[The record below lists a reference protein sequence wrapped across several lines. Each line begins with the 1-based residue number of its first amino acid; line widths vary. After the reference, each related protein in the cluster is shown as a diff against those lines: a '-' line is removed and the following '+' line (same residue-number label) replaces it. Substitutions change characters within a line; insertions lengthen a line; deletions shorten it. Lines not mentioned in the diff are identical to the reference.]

1 MSVYKTHKLSVQ
13 DYQAQLKALIKDK
26 EGLKTRITHAAGS
39 AKVDFAYGYDVSSRR
54 NNAQSIIDD
63 LTAPEVGVVLS
74 AAQKQAILDWGAG
87 RLGTDLM
94 IAAVNPATGGL
105 VTAPQADALLGRS
118 LSQYDTTFL
127 QKIQTI
133 DNSYHLGGAL
143 VTEFT
148 NGSIE
153 KIQLLSKT
161 YNSGTIYTSLAKP
174 IVNNDVAEFAVQMA
188 WMYSS
193 VHDGNSGKYS
203 AGLQLRFQQSAQAI
217 IDARLSDPAI
227 YPNGATTADRAA
239 MATALLSRVVANA
252 PLISA
257 GIKGMEA
264 DKFSKKPTI
273 DSVKNGF
280 QSFVNGLVTD
290 LGGGFEMKST
300 LGVLT
305 LVVSPGSASRTVS
318 QWASLLGVP
327 ETALQVANSSLF
339 HGDVLAPGSFKM
351 PTKVEWQQ
359 AGRMDELAAANQ
371 TSVPTSRAQFD
382 ALLRIAKADLK
393 IHPPRCFAA
402 GTAVLMADGGTLP
415 IEDVKAGDLVM
426 AFDGFGPLQPRRV
439 VAVHRNVTD
448 EFLLIDGRTLIT
460 PSHFVFN
467 GDGRFQRIEE
477 MLDGAAMLVGAEGT
491 LLPFTWERRSAAA
504 VQDGATGAVTVAE
517 LWPTYNLT
525 VEDLHTYVA
534 DGIRVHN
541 DSVEDLMAH
550 LGAVITDDGSYDPA
564 TGVYKNVVGETTDGV
579 TITMNAVDVNHD
591 GITDATSYTATYK
604 DGTRQV
610 FKLKG
615 SQKDYNGKVVDLNAD
630 YNWKLIYPVQMS
642 AIMSTIGSSL
652 GNVIGNGDPLASVAA
667 SSLLSSLGGTI
678 GALVDGSLKLDA
690 TKGFL
695 QNFNTVAGSIST
707 NLATAFQGA
716 AIGSVSSALTL
727 QLGNTLGLSG
737 FGAELFQTAGSTV
750 LGTLLNNSYA
760 VATHVAGAN
769 LLNGFSTTDLWGNAA
784 SLDATKVDPAAWK
797 GGAMASAIGSYLGA
811 KLGSLIVSPT
821 TQAGVALSSIGSAI
835 GTFMFSAAGAAA
847 SGAIGTWAA
856 TLAAT
861 LGHLGDF
868 AVPGLGSL
876 IGFVLGAL
884 IGNLFGKKKPK
895 IPSASA
901 ETVLQIPYAQYQLGN
916 ITVANNGNRDLVTTM
931 ATTARDT
938 LNSLI
943 GMVAGSDRL
952 SYVSNLNGAAVDQ
965 RYGHTGNQIYVKING
980 IQTNVASSDDAVD
993 LGVLSAIRNTKIV
1006 GGNLFLKRALA
1017 LSHATNL
1024 VTLSGDL
1031 QTASDYVDYLANRQ
1045 AINGA
1050 MAAAPNSAFTAGY
1063 VVTFARIDELGVNKW
1078 TPSDFYGG
1086 LQGFLGSFD
1095 LAGHGLA
1102 FEDVRAVAQGGAM
1115 LVGVRPELRETLTT
1129 KDVNSQ
1135 AAQVYRLYDIALSR
1149 TPSAGEIGTWLDYLE
1164 LGHTIEEATAIML
1177 TDPGVNARWG
1187 ALSNLD
1193 FIRLCYQSGF
1203 RRAPTASEEQI
1214 WLANMAAG
1222 WTRTKTLA
1230 FFSEYVG
1237 HRAFTDTLMFQVSRT
1252 TTDVNSFAAQIYRLY
1267 DAAIGR
1273 PPTVA
1278 EIGYWLGYL
1287 GNGTSLDDTTAMILT
1302 DPWVNNR
1309 WMTLSDVDFVRL
1321 CYQANFRRAAY
1332 ASEEQAWLTNMAQ
1345 GWTRPRILAFF
1356 SEHAGHRAFT
1366 DPTIGQGL
1374 AYQDPV
1380 GLTYSDGLG
1389 RDLSSILPQAAG
1401 DGRSVSADL
1410 AAVGYAASSGAATS
1424 GNNLIDRGTAVGGVT
1439 IDDNHQEWVES
1450 GYYQNNDG
1458 WGNEWVDTS
1467 SWETRDGGD
1476 DIFVG
1481 GAGND
1486 TLYGRTGWDW
1496 LDGGAGN
1503 DTLYGGGQNDVLLGG
1518 AGNDT
1523 LFGEDGDDYLAA
1535 GDGADNVWG
1544 GAGNDTLVDGG
1555 GSEAQY
1561 GDDGDDTFLINAD
1574 ATFNWFVGGAGGDTV
1589 SAERMATGIMV
1600 HLDYKP
1606 AEWVGSASPLEGDP
1620 TSLAMGV
1627 VNVDNYSLSYTTVGL
1642 VGVEN
1647 VTGSQFRDALAGSS
1661 GDNVLKGLAGDDTL
1675 YGQDGNDALEGG
1687 AGADTLH
1694 GGNGSDTLSYAGST
1708 AGVYLDLTT
1717 HEAFGGDADG
1727 DVFDGVESL
1736 RGSKLADQLKGDAG
1750 GNRLEALAG
1759 DDWLVATTG
1768 ADTYDG
1774 GEGKDFIDY
1783 SEATAGV
1790 TLNLGAYTPSGQTT
1804 GNGTGG
1810 LAASQAYIAVEG
1822 VVGSAYADSL
1832 SAGDGDQ
1839 TFVGGAG
1846 NDYLS
1851 GGAGTDT
1858 YVLNIGDGA
1867 DTIVEDTGG
1876 WNVLSLGEGVKVSDL
1891 IFGTAGGASGWL
1903 SLTVRGG
1910 NASAYAGGNFADPSN
1925 ARVKTIDL
1933 NGGGQLDIGS
1943 IDYGVGGVTDGADTL
1958 VGLSGEHYDL
1968 IVGLNGNDTIWGRAS
1983 GQLESKGNVIIGG
1996 LGDDLINT
2004 SNGDDQFAYDRG
2016 DGFDTITD
2024 TGGEDTLVFGST
2036 VAAEYVIYQV
2046 VGNDLYIGAKDATNA
2061 ALTAS
2066 QVADHV
2072 KIGGGGV
2079 KWVENDPSGQPTGTS
2094 FINTVEYVIAGG
2106 TSIDLRKLD
2115 IAWTVQTYVNYSN
2128 YYPIALDLDGDG
2140 LDLSTVDG
2148 SSVVVKTAQG
2158 GLSKLAWVGPTDGFL
2173 AVDRD
2178 GDGAINKLSEI
2189 SFVQDKPGATSD
2201 LEGLRTWDTN
2211 GDGVLDKSDKDFSK
2225 ILLFVDANQNGRSTA
2240 KELRTLEQAGIKA
2253 INLGGVATG
2262 YTASLTTES
2271 FVQNTIT
2278 FVWADGRTGEGYDVA
2293 LARRVLGSEGL
2304 YAGEY
2309 QAEWG
2314 ARDEDGTLGR
2324 LANDPKTAAK
2334 AARIQAKKGLLDKLG
2349 ASYAEVKAAA
2359 QLDFSD
2365 NDKVDAKIAQRWT
2378 KMDAS
2383 EKAAWLSGQ
2392 ATGMDGQQSLARLKA
2407 VSSSQALS
2415 NALAKGAQAGQD
2427 MVANGLVQAGA
2438 LVSSSDAG
2446 NLDDG
2451 GQAAA
2456 NGLGV
2461 DFGAASSLGGLAPSQ
2476 PLDEVLSTSAA
2487 IDQDQAWWR
2496 SEADGGLSG
2505 AGSLAALLATMDQGV
2520 GQATP
2525 DALSAADDPAL
2536 LQQQML
2542 LRQAMAGFGG
2552 QAGGSAAV
2560 WNRDMTQASA
2570 TLAAGQAKTP
2580 SAFNLALAS

>member
-1 MSVYKTHKLSVQ
+1 MFDSNLNYMDSPGEIDNVIGLNVDGLGDSIAWGNMANNQQMRQMAAFLAHELLHPLNGLHASGGNIPTYQQMVDDQTYRDGFKVFGELGGTVLVSV
-13 DYQAQLKALIKDK
+13 
-26 EGLKTRITHAAGS
+26 
-39 AKVDFAYGYDVSSRR
+39 
-54 NNAQSIIDD
+54 N
-63 LTAPEVGVVLS
+63 
-74 AAQKQAILDWGAG
+74 
-87 RLGTDLM
+87 
-94 IAAVNPATGGL
+94 GGL
-105 VTAPQADALLGRS
+105 P
-118 LSQYDTTFL
+118 
-127 QKIQTI
+127 
-133 DNSYHLGGAL
+133 SY
-143 VTEFT
+143 
-148 NGSIE
+148 
-153 KIQLLSKT
+153 
-161 YNSGTIYTSLAKP
+161 
-174 IVNNDVAEFAVQMA
+174 
-188 WMYSS
+188 
-193 VHDGNSGKYS
+193 
-203 AGLQLRFQQSAQAI
+203 R
-217 IDARLSDPAI
+217 RL
-227 YPNGATTADRAA
+227 
-239 MATALLSRVVANA
+239 
-252 PLISA
+252 
-257 GIKGMEA
+257 
-264 DKFSKKPTI
+264 
-273 DSVKNGF
+273 
-280 QSFVNGLVTD
+280 
-290 LGGGFEMKST
+290 
-300 LGVLT
+300 
-305 LVVSPGSASRTVS
+305 
-318 QWASLLGVP
+318 
-327 ETALQVANSSLF
+327 
-339 HGDVLAPGSFKM
+339 
-351 PTKVEWQQ
+351 
-359 AGRMDELAAANQ
+359 
-371 TSVPTSRAQFD
+371 
-382 ALLRIAKADLK
+382 
-393 IHPPRCFAA
+393 A
-402 GTAVLMADGGTLP
+402 GTAPVAGTAELS
-415 IEDVKAGDLVM
+415 ENLFVKAM
-426 AFDGFGPLQPRRV
+426 AAKTASKGQVAAVEGMEVLGFGLVAGGV
-439 VAVHRNVTD
+439 VIPV
-448 EFLLIDGRTLIT
+448 
-460 PSHFVFN
+460 
-467 GDGRFQRIEE
+467 
-477 MLDGAAMLVGAEGT
+477 
-491 LLPFTWERRSAAA
+491 
-504 VQDGATGAVTVAE
+504 
-517 LWPTYNLT
+517 
-525 VEDLHTYVA
+525 
-534 DGIRVHN
+534 
-541 DSVEDLMAH
+541 
-550 LGAVITDDGSYDPA
+550 DPA
-564 TGVYKNVVGETTDGV
+564 EFERMSRYSSIGSVV
-579 TITMNAVDVNHD
+579 
-591 GITDATSYTATYK
+591 
-604 DGTRQV
+604 
-610 FKLKG
+610 
-615 SQKDYNGKVVDLNAD
+615 
-630 YNWKLIYPVQMS
+630 
-642 AIMSTIGSSL
+642 GSSL
-652 GNVIGNGDPLASVAA
+652 GNYLGGKSVGRGVVF
-667 SSLLSSLGGTI
+667 SSLLGEIGERLGAALGAGSLESAI
-678 GALVDGSLKLDA
+678 GAAVDGGLKSFGTD
-690 TKGFL
+690 
-695 QNFNTVAGSIST
+695 VAVRAG
-707 NLATAFQGA
+707 QA
-716 AIGSVSSALTL
+716 AIGSVSSWLSME
-727 QLGNTLGLSG
+727 LGEALGLKG
-737 FGAELFQTAGSTV
+737 FGAELFTTV
-750 LGTLLNNSYA
+750 GTTVTSR
-760 VATHVAGAN
+760 VIGN
-769 LLNGFSTTDLWGNAA
+769 LLNATLGPSQIWSQFTPESTVNPPGSLSSGGLAIANA
-784 SLDATKVDPAAWK
+784 V
-797 GGAMASAIGSYLGA
+797 GSFLGA
-811 KLGSLIVSPT
+811 KLGAMVVSPQ
-821 TQAGVALSSIGSAI
+821 TQAGVALSSIGSAV
-835 GTFMFSAAGAAA
+835 GGFMAMSGGLLSVAAGAVASAA
-847 SGAIGTWAA
+847 SSLFSGVAAQAIFNTIA
-856 TLAAT
+856 
-861 LGHLGDF
+861 
-868 AVPGLGSL
+868 PGVGVF

-895 IPSASA
+895 VPTASA
-901 ETVLQIPYAQYQLGN
+901 ETVLQIPYARYELGT
-916 ITVANNGNRDLVTTM
+916 ITVTGNGNRDLVTSM
-931 ATTARDT
+931 ASTARDT
-938 LNSLI
+938 LNGLI
-943 GMVAGSDRL
+943 AMVAYTNTTA
-952 SYVSNLNGAAVDQ
+952 YVSNLNGASTTQA
-965 RYGHTGNQIYVKING
+965 YGHDKNLATGQNEIYAKVNGVK
-980 IQTNVASSDDAVD
+980 TYFASADQAVEFGS
-993 LGVLSAIRNTKIV
+993 LTAIRNTKIV
-1006 GGNLFLKRALA
+1006 GGDIFAKRVIARSPAADLTS
-1017 LSHATNL
+1017 LT
-1024 VTLSGDL
+1024 GDL
-1031 QTASDYVDYLANRQ
+1031 QVASDYRFYANNRALVNGFITGAYATLTEAEQLFYFGGTTALVSKVRAQGIASLTPAELTTYNANKALIDKAQTQGTAALTSGELSTYNANKPTIDKIIGALENQALANPWIITLQRV
-1045 AINGA
+1045 
-1050 MAAAPNSAFTAGY
+1050 S
-1063 VVTFARIDELGVNKW
+1063 ELGLDKW
-1078 TPSDFYGG
+1078 TTSDFYGG
-1086 LQGFLGSFD
+1086 LQGFLSSVD
-1095 LAGHGLA
+1095 LAGHGVA
-1102 FEDVRAVAQGGAM
+1102 FENVRAVAQGGAM

-1177 TDPGVNARWG
+1177 TDPGVNTRWG

-1214 WLANMAAG
+1214 WLSNMAAG
-1222 WTRTKTLA
+1222 WTRPKTLA

-1237 HRAFTDTLMFQVSRT
+1237 HRAFTDTLMLQVSRT

-1267 DAAIGR
+1267 DAAMGR
-1273 PPTVA
+1273 APTVA
-1278 EIGYWLGYL
+1278 EIGYWLGYVE
-1287 GNGTSLDDTTAMILT
+1287 NGTSLDDATAMMMT
-1302 DPWVNNR
+1302 DAWVNNR

-1389 RDLSSILPQAAG
+1389 RDLFSILPQAAG
-1401 DGRSVSADL
+1401 DGRSVSPEL
-1410 AAVGYAASSGAATS
+1410 AAIGYAASSGATTS
-1424 GNNLIDRGTAVGGVT
+1424 GNDLIDRGTAITGVT
-1439 IDDNHQEWVES
+1439 LDDSHPEQRWVPPNYHIE
-1450 GYYQNNDG
+1450 GDEGHYTT
-1458 WGNEWVDTS
+1458 VTV
-1467 SWETRDGGD
+1467 DGGD

-1503 DTLYGGGQNDVLLGG
+1503 DTLYGGAQNDVLLGG

-1561 GDDGDDTFLINAD
+1561 GDDGDDTFLISAD
-1574 ATFNWFVGGAGGDTV
+1574 ATFNWFSGGAGSDTA
-1589 SAERMATGIMV
+1589 SAERLAAGIMV

-1606 AEWVGSASPLEGDP
+1606 AEWVGSTSPLEGDP

-1647 VTGSQFRDALAGSS
+1647 VTGSQFRDAVAGSS
-1661 GDNVLKGLAGDDTL
+1661 GDNVLKGLDGDDTL
-1675 YGQDGNDALEGG
+1675 YGQDGADTLEGG

-1717 HEAFGGDADG
+1717 QEAFGGDADG

-1750 GNRLEALAG
+1750 GNRLEGLAG
-1759 DDWLVATTG
+1759 DDWLVATAG

-1774 GEGKDFIDY
+1774 GEGKDFVDY

-1790 TLNLGAYTPSGQTT
+1790 TLNLGAYTPTGQTT

-1839 TFVGGAG
+1839 TFIGGVGA
-1846 NDYLS
+1846 DYLS

-1925 ARVKTIDL
+1925 ARVKTIDF

-1996 LGDDLINT
+1996 LGDDVINT

-2036 VAAEYVIYQV
+2036 VAAEDVIYQV

-2066 QVADHV
+2066 QVADRV
-2072 KIGGGGV
+2072 KIVGGGV
-2079 KWVENDPSGQPTGTS
+2079 KWVENDPYGQPTGTS

-2148 SSVVVKTAQG
+2148 SSVVVRTAQG

-2189 SFVQDKPGATSD
+2189 SFVQDKLGATSD
-2201 LEGLRTWDTN
+2201 LEGLRTWDSN
-2211 GDGVLDKSDKDFSK
+2211 GDGVLDKADRDFSK

-2253 INLGGVATG
+2253 INLGGVGTG
-2262 YTASLTTES
+2262 YTAALTTES
-2271 FVQNTIT
+2271 FVQNTIS
-2278 FVWADGRTGEGYDVA
+2278 FVWADGRTGEGFDVA

-2383 EKAAWLSGQ
+2383 QRVAWLSGQ
-2392 ATGMDGQQSLARLKA
+2392 ASGMDGQQNLAALKA
-2407 VSSSQALS
+2407 ISSSQALT

-2427 MVANGLVQAGA
+2427 MVANGLAQAGA
-2438 LVSSSDAG
+2438 LVSASDPS

-2461 DFGAASSLGGLAPSQ
+2461 TFGSASSLGGLAASQ
-2476 PLDEVLSTSAA
+2476 PLDDVLSASAA
-2487 IDQDQAWWR
+2487 IGQDQAWWR
-2496 SEADGGLSG
+2496 GEADGGLSG

-2520 GQATP
+2520 GQSTP
-2525 DALSAADDPAL
+2525 GALSAADDPAL
-2536 LQQQML
+2536 LQQQVL

-2552 QAGGSAAV
+2552 QTGGSAAV
-2560 WNRDMTQASA
+2560 WNRDMSQAA
-2570 TLAAGQAKTP
+2570 AVLAASGQTTTS
-2580 SAFNLALAS
+2580 SAFSPALVS